1 MLKIEVDR
9 HSKEPDK
16 IIGCGTTQDIL
27 MELSVVIA
35 AISREIAQPLS
46 DKKEYEKMTYLIM
59 ASVTAGVRH
68 GLHAAVKD
76 HAGEEAQQNG

>member
-1 MLKIEVDR
+1 MLKVEVDR

-16 IIGCGTTQDIL
+16 IIAFGTTQDIL
-27 MELSVVIA
+27 LELGMVISS
-35 AISREIAQPLS
+35 ISRELAQPLS

-76 HAGEEAQQNG
+76 RAGKEAQQNG

>member
-27 MELSVVIA
+27 LELGMVISS
-35 AISREIAQPLS
+35 ISRELAQPLS
-46 DKKEYEKMTYLIM
+46 DKKEYEKMTYMIM

-76 HAGEEAQQNG
+76 LDEKEAASDG

>member
-1 MLKIEVDR
+1 MLKVEVDR

-35 AISREIAQPLS
+35 AISREIAQPFS
-46 DKKEYEKMTYLIM
+46 SAADIERITYSLM
-59 ASVTAGVRH
+59 SCVTAGVRF

-76 HAGEEAQQNG
+76 HAGKEAQQNG